1 MAASQCRQAPPGLRL
16 GYRSCMNADPSKTT
30 PVRVWD
36 LPTRLFHWALLLCVI
51 GSVVTAKL
59 GGNATAW
66 HLRLGY
72 AALALLV
79 FRLLWGVV
87 GGRWSRFSS
96 FVYTP
101 AALLRY
107 LRGRPTAGD
116 HFEVGHNPLGALS
129 VLVMLGWL
137 LMQVGSGLIA
147 DDEIATTGP
156 LVRFVSNEVSL
167 AWTGYHKGLGQWG
180 LYALVGLHV
189 AAILFYRW
197 RKKHDLITPM
207 LLGDKLL
214 ACDVPAARDS
224 WSTRLL
230 ALALL
235 AACGVAVAWLVK
247 LGSA

>member
-1 MAASQCRQAPPGLRL
+1 MSD
-16 GYRSCMNADPSKTT
+16 DPSTT
-30 PVRVWD
+30 KPVRVWD
-36 LPTRLFHWALLLCVI
+36 LPTRLFHWALVLCVT
-51 GSVVTAKL
+51 GSVLTAKL

-96 FVYTP
+96 FVVSP
-101 AALLRY
+101 VALWRY
-107 LRGRPTAGD
+107 LRGRPAAGD
-116 HFEVGHNPLGALS
+116 HFEVGHSPLGALS
-129 VLVMLGWL
+129 VLAMLAWL
-137 LMQVGSGLIA
+137 LVQVGSGLIA

-156 LVRFVSNEVSL
+156 LVRFVSNELSL
-167 AWTGYHKGLGQWG
+167 AGTNYHKGLGQWG
-180 LYALVGLHV
+180 LYGLVGLHV

-197 RKKHDLITPM
+197 RKQRDLITPM

-214 ACDVPAARDS
+214 AADVPAARDS
-224 WSTRLL
+224 WATRLL

-235 AACGVAVAWLVK
+235 AACGAAVAGLVK
-247 LGSA
+247 LSTA